1 MSEIVITKGDLRI
14 EINLKELLAY
24 LDSED
29 TKVSVEEVK
38 VTPAV
43 VPAEATVE
51 DVPERSKRPYRRKT
65 AVEEPVEEAPVA
77 VEPEPEPEPE
87 PVEEAPIAVEP
98 EPEPV
103 EEVSAE
109 PIPAT
114 IDELKR
120 WFLNNKLDLDK
131 LKDVVLPKWGIRS
144 IGAVDVDKIPEFYAD
159 LVAIRK

>member
-43 VPAEATVE
+43 E
-51 DVPERSKRPYRRKT
+51 DVPERTKRPYRRKT
-65 AVEEPVEEAPVA
+65 VVEEPVEETPVA
-77 VEPEPEPEPE
+77 AKPEPEPEPE
-87 PVEEAPIAVEP
+87 PVEETPIAVEP